1 MLMSVVVISLLF
13 YTSVESRILPPAV
26 ISQSGRRN
34 IVAIIKPFRALRP
47 MPAKA
52 AAVAAAPY
60 DVVSVE
66 EARALAGDNPLSF
79 LRVSRP
85 EIEMPEDVNIY
96 ADEVY
101 AKAAANFDRLKA
113 RAPLITE
120 DEPGFYIYRLEMAGQ
135 VQTGLVACCSID
147 EYDNDTI
154 RKHERTRKDK
164 EDDRTRHIL
173 TISAQTGPILMT
185 HRPSAAV
192 KELSLKIAAT
202 EPLFDFIAQD
212 EITHTIWRVPVKMNW
227 PLIEAFGQI
236 PLLYI
241 ADGHHRAK
249 SASRAR
255 ETLRSQN
262 PAHTGDEEYNFFQC
276 VIFPSDELHIL
287 AYNRV
292 VKDLNHYSPEDF
304 LKEVEAEFEITP
316 DADPRPTKHSHFSMY
331 LMGRWYGL
339 KLKGEVTRR
348 IKMADR
354 LDVSVLQNELLAP
367 ILGVQDVRTDKR
379 IDFIGGVR
387 GTQELE
393 RLVDSGRFAVAFSLY
408 PTTLD
413 ELMEISDAGEIMPPK
428 STWFEPKLRDGLLSH
443 LI

>member
-1 MLMSVVVISLLF
+1 
-13 YTSVESRILPPAV
+13 
-26 ISQSGRRN
+26 
-34 IVAIIKPFRALRP
+34 VAIIKAFRALRP
-47 MPAKA
+47 RPELAA
-52 AAVAAAPY
+52 EVAAVPY
-60 DVVSVE
+60 DVVNTE

-85 EIEMPEDVNIY
+85 EIEMLEGVNIH

-101 AKAAANFDRLKA
+101 DKAAANFDRLIEQ
-113 RAPLITE
+113 APLIIE
-120 DEPGFYIYRLEMAGQ
+120 DEPSFYLYRLVMAGRA
-135 VQTGLVACCSID
+135 QTGLVACCSVD
-147 EYDNDTI
+147 EYDDDII

-164 EDDRTRHIL
+164 EDDRTRHML
-173 TISAQTGPILMT
+173 TIGAQTGPVFLT
-185 HRPSAAV
+185 HRPNAAV
-192 KELSLKIAAT
+192 KGLARSVIST
-202 EPLFDFIAQD
+202 EPLFNFVAPDD
-212 EITHTIWRVPVKMNW
+212 ITHTVWRAPVEMNQA
-227 PLIEAFGQI
+227 LIEAFGQI

-255 ETLRSQN
+255 ETLRAKN
-262 PAHTGDEEYNFFQC
+262 IAHTGAEEYNFFQC

-287 AYNRV
+287 PYNRV

-304 LKEVEAEFEITP
+304 LKEIESAYEIAP
-316 DADPRPTKHSHFSMY
+316 DADPRPAKRNTFSMY
-331 LMGRWYGL
+331 MNGRWYGL
-339 KLKGEVTRR
+339 KLKGEITKR

-354 LDVSVLQNELLAP
+354 LDVSALQNELLAP
-367 ILGVQDVRTDKR
+367 ILGIQDIRTDKR

-393 RLVDSGRFAVAFSLY
+393 RLVDSGKFAVAFSLY
-408 PTTLD
+408 PTTVD

>member
-1 MLMSVVVISLLF
+1 MA
-13 YTSVESRILPPAV
+13 T
-26 ISQSGRRN
+26 
-34 IVAIIKPFRALRP
+34 IKPFRALRP
-47 MPAKA
+47 GPKRA
-52 AAVAAAPY
+52 AEVASVPY
-60 DVVSVE
+60 DVVNIE
-66 EARALAGDNPLSF
+66 EARALAADNPLSF

-85 EIEMPEDVNIY
+85 EIEMPEGVNVY

-101 AKAAANFDRLKA
+101 AKAAANFDRLIE
-113 RAPLITE
+113 RAPLIVE
-120 DEPGFYIYRLEMAGQ
+120 EEPRFYLYRLVMAGRA
-135 VQTGLVACCSID
+135 QTGLVALCSVD

-164 EDDRTRHIL
+164 EDDRTRHMLAIG
-173 TISAQTGPILMT
+173 AQTGPVFLT
-185 HRPSAAV
+185 HRPNAMV
-192 KELSLKIAAT
+192 KELSRRIIST
-202 EPLFDFIAQD
+202 ETLFDFIAPD
-212 EITHTIWRVPVKMNW
+212 EVVHTIWRAPVEMN
-227 PLIEAFGQI
+227 PELIEAFGQI
-236 PLLYI
+236 PALYI

-262 PAHTGDEEYNFFQC
+262 IAHTDDDEYNFFQC
-276 VIFPSDELHIL
+276 VIFPSDELRIL
-287 AYNRV
+287 PYNRV

-316 DADPRPTKHSHFSMY
+316 DADPRPT
-331 LMGRWYGL
+331 R
-339 KLKGEVTRR
+339 EVTRR